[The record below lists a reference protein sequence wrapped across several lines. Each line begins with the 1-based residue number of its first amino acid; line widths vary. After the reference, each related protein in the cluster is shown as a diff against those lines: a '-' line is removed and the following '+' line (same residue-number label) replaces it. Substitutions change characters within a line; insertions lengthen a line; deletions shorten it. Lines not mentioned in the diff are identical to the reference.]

1 MRWGVGENLTQILKA
16 YLDVDRTLIQK
27 DSLRLSANCV
37 LLIVWQKSFKDS
49 CFKKETRA
57 NRKIRSK

>member
-1 MRWGVGENLTQILKA
+1 MGVGENLTQIPKA

-37 LLIVWQKSFKDS
+37 LLVVWQKSSKDS
-49 CFKKETRA
+49 CFKKNE
-57 NRKIRSK
+57 S